1 MWPIQIKLLSPSSVV
16 DDDSETARC
25 CDDEFLS
32 YLVGMPA
39 PCGPGWDIVQ
49 VVCPFE
55 RKRDVT
61 VSLNERQVASVVHD
75 LWEIDNSYGLFL
87 HRACLWG
94 YGPDW

>member
-49 VVCPFE
+49 VVCSFE
-55 RKRDVT
+55 RKGYVAVSFDEGQITPVVRD
-61 VSLNERQVASVVHD
+61 LR
-75 LWEIDNSYGLFL
+75 
-87 HRACLWG
+87 
-94 YGPDW
+94 